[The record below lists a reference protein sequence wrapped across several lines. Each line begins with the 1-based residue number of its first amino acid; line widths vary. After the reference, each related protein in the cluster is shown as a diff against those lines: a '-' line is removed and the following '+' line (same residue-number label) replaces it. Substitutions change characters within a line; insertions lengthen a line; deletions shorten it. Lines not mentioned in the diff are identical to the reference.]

1 MPRSRHRNLKQM
13 QKIYDLEN
21 AYSSDNTTPEA
32 MQAWIDWI
40 LRTKWWRDRSKI
52 RHIRVVFPIVG
63 KKSGA
68 YREEATWARIE
79 FGVFSLSRQTAC
91 HELSHILAW
100 NEEGDDEEDHD
111 DIFAGMY
118 LSLCRRFISAEWSG
132 KMETDFD
139 EKGIKHKYYD

>member
-13 QKIYDLEN
+13 QKIYDLEDS
-21 AYSSDNTTPEA
+21 YSSDNTTPEA

-52 RHIRVVFPIVG
+52 RHVRVVFPVVG

-68 YREEATWARIE
+68 FREEATWARIE
-79 FGVFSLSRQTAC
+79 FGVFSLCRQTAC
-91 HELSHILAW
+91 HELAHILTW
-100 NEEGDDEEDHD
+100 NEDGDDEEDHD

-118 LSLCRRFISAEWSG
+118 LSLCRRFISAKWGE
-132 KMETDFD
+132 KMEKDFD
-139 EKGIKHKYYD
+139 EEDIKHKHYD